1 MMLVSTYS
9 ERSNAAMAMS
19 NACDVS
25 GRRVNERFTRRC
37 SGGINCLGLD
47 GPRFLPPRLRPAP
60 WRAPPLAFG
69 SEFTIN

>member
-1 MMLVSTYS
+1 MLLSTYS
-9 ERSNAAMAMS
+9 ERSNAATATS

-25 GRRVNERFTRRC
+25 DRRVNERFIRRC

-60 WRAPPLAFG
+60 GRAPPLAFG
-69 SEFTIN
+69 SGFTVN